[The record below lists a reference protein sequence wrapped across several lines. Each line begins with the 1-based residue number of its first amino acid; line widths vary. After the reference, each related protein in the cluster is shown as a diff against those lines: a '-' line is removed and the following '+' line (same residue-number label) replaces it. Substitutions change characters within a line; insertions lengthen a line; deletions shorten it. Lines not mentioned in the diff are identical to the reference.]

1 MTLEDL
7 GYSREMECFRK
18 EQQLDA
24 FGVGRVTA
32 VHRERY
38 VVKTAEREYEG
49 EIIGNLRFTAR
60 NQADFPVVGDWVA
73 ISEYDEGKVLI
84 HAVFPRKTV
93 IERQAAGKQG
103 EKQIIASNIDYA
115 LIVQAADRDFNLNR
129 AERYLTI
136 CNTSGVKPL
145 LVLNK
150 TDLIGEEQLER
161 LRSLVLKRIEGV
173 PLFCISNETGEG
185 IKDLNEHIEKGRTY
199 CLLGSS
205 GVGKSTLTN
214 ILSGN
219 SVAMSG
225 KSVMKTGST
234 SESTGKGR
242 HVTSHRELLVLGN
255 GGLLID
261 NPGMREVGI
270 ADSAEGLEITFDMIG
285 RLARECRFRDC
296 THVSEEGCAVIAA
309 VDRGEIDRSVYENF
323 LKMEREKEHFE
334 STIAEKRQK
343 DKDFGKMV
351 KEFKKQKSRGR
362 HD

>member
-115 LIVQAADRDFNLNR
+115 LIVQA
-129 AERYLTI
+129 
-136 CNTSGVKPL
+136 GK
-145 LVLNK
+145 
-150 TDLIGEEQLER
+150 
-161 LRSLVLKRIEGV
+161 
-173 PLFCISNETGEG
+173 
-185 IKDLNEHIEKGRTY
+185 
-199 CLLGSS
+199 LGQF
-205 GVGKSTLTN
+205 
-214 ILSGN
+214 
-219 SVAMSG
+219 
-225 KSVMKTGST
+225 
-234 SESTGKGR
+234 GR
-242 HVTSHRELLVLGN
+242 HVIRRRWGRWCGGRRLVRHLRAFGVSLSPVGSDVLIPIGELL
-255 GGLLID
+255 
-261 NPGMREVGI
+261 
-270 ADSAEGLEITFDMIG
+270 
-285 RLARECRFRDC
+285 RLAAPHASAHR
-296 THVSEEGCAVIAA
+296 GCGSGDNCGAG
-309 VDRGEIDRSVYENF
+309 D
-323 LKMEREKEHFE
+323 
-334 STIAEKRQK
+334 ST
-343 DKDFGKMV
+343 
-351 KEFKKQKSRGR
+351 
-362 HD
+362 